1 METEERRQRGRYS
14 PLEGRLCVKTGEQGE
29 APMKNAAEANPT
41 RVSPGFFAID
51 RGAFRCAAVGGLNAA
66 VAHLVMARGTGRDNR
81 TTRSMHS
88 IEQRTGISRPN
99 ATTHRQRN
107 NPIQQQRGQ

>member
-1 METEERRQRGRYS
+1 
-14 PLEGRLCVKTGEQGE
+14 
-29 APMKNAAEANPT
+29 MKNAPEADAT
-41 RVSPGFFAID
+41 RVSAGFFAID

-81 TTRSMHS
+81 TTQWSVHS

-107 NPIQQQRGQ
+107 NPIRQQRGR